1 MSANKTTK
9 NKLIM
14 RFGKRCFI
22 EELGLRTKQEI
33 QEEMK
38 QYKSKGQR
46 RRMDELT
53 YHHIIARCDGGAT
66 NECNGAIIRTI
77 NHAWLHRLPLE
88 NQEKINQLII
98 QYKLKFYTEAE
109 IENTYAGS
117 CNNFSTEAKRK
128 GGYGKMRKNHK
139 LVPLSKEAKEW
150 INKNY
155 KEWLKDVK

>member
-1 MSANKTTK
+1 MSANKTIK
-9 NKLIM
+9 NKLMM
-14 RFGKRCFI
+14 RFGKKCFI
-22 EELGLRTKQEI
+22 EEMGIRTKAEI

-46 RRMDELT
+46 KRMDELT

-88 NQEKINQLII
+88 KQEKINRLII

-109 IENTYAGS
+109 IEEVESLKTHMQVVATI
-117 CNNFSTEAKRK
+117 FQ
-128 GGYGKMRKNHK
+128 HK
-139 LVPLSKEAKEW
+139 QKEKED
-150 INKNY
+150 I
-155 KEWLKDVK
+155 ER

>member
-1 MSANKTTK
+1 
-9 NKLIM
+9 M

-46 RRMDELT
+46 KRMDELT

-77 NHAWLHRLPLE
+77 NHAWLHRLPLDK
-88 NQEKINQLII
+88 QEKINQLII

-109 IENTYAGS
+109 IEEVESLKTHMQVVATI
-117 CNNFSTEAKRK
+117 FQQKQ
-128 GGYGKMRKNHK
+128 
-139 LVPLSKEAKEW
+139 KEKEDM
-150 INKNY
+150 
-155 KEWLKDVK
+155 ER